1 MLGYLEPMV
10 NKNILGLRCLALK
23 AFSELINHCRNTAVV
38 TEQIQKTRI
47 GLQRICM
54 DYIEGLS
61 RLYFSPSFDEK
72 GEIIYS
78 SETEKAQILK
88 TLKDFSS
95 VAKSVKL
102 SNLFLESFAQVAAL
116 IEQMRGVG

>member
-1 MLGYLEPMV
+1 LLGYLEPMV

-78 SETEKAQILK
+78 SETEKA
-88 TLKDFSS
+88 
-95 VAKSVKL
+95 
-102 SNLFLESFAQVAAL
+102 
-116 IEQMRGVG
+116 